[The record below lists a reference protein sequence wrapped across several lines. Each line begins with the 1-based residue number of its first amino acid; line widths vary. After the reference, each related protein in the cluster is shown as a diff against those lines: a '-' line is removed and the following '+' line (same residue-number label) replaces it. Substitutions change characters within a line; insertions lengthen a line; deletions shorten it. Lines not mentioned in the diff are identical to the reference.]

1 MADKEE
7 GTRTTGNSPP
17 IEVEQGPLVSV
28 TFQKNPARK
37 QKYLEAQ
44 PKELGITQ
52 IGLTLYQMSWVFGL
66 VYIESVRGETYLRV
80 LFTIASVVVIL
91 AGSLA
96 IAAKT
101 LHIPTLRACLTMQ
114 ILAIAFTAFGFIIML
129 GEFGNGRH
137 DCYFLDFHD
146 HNETTNRGSICV
158 KMEHVFHNLHAGGT
172 LVQTALVAISITLAA
187 YCCKVINCC
196 SPGSRMPVITLQ
208 APSNLSAPE

>member
-96 IAAKT
+96 IAATT

-114 ILAIAFTAFGFIIML
+114 ILAIAASVCCFILTL
-129 GEFGNGRH
+129 GQFENGVLH
-137 DCYFLDFHD
+137 GCWMDEHS
-146 HNETTNRGSICV
+146 NETTIKESICK
-158 KMEHVFHNLHAGGT
+158 KMDHVFHNLHAGGT
-172 LVQTALVAISITLAA
+172 LVQTALVAISITLAV

-196 SPGSRMPVITLQ
+196 SPGSRMPVITVQ

>member
-66 VYIESVRGETYLRV
+66 VYIDSVPGETFLRV

-114 ILAIAFTAFGFIIML
+114 ILAIAASVFIFILMFGGFESGL
-129 GEFGNGRH
+129 EG
-137 DCYFLDFHD
+137 CYFAHELR
-146 HNETTNRGSICV
+146 NETTNQQSICD
-158 KMEHVFHNLHAGGT
+158 KLENAFYNLHAGGA
-172 LVQTALVAISITLAA
+172 LVQTALLAISITLAV

-196 SPGSRMPVITLQ
+196 SPPSRMPVITLQ

>member
-52 IGLTLYQMSWVFGL
+52 IGLSLYQMSWVFAL
-66 VYIESVRGETYLRV
+66 VYIDSVRGETGLRV

-91 AGSLA
+91 AGCLA
-96 IAAKT
+96 IAATT

-114 ILAIAFTAFGFIIML
+114 ILAIAASVCGFILTMGQFEIGVL
-129 GEFGNGRH
+129 HGCWFGEHSNRK
-137 DCYFLDFHD
+137 
-146 HNETTNRGSICV
+146 TTEQSICE
-158 KMEHVFHNLHAGGT
+158 KMDNFFHYLHAGGT
-172 LVQTALVAISITLAA
+172 LVQTALVAISITLAV

-196 SPGSRMPVITLQ
+196 SPGSRMPVITVQ
-208 APSNLSAPE
+208 APSNPSAPE

>member
-44 PKELGITQ
+44 PKELG
-52 IGLTLYQMSWVFGL
+52 
-66 VYIESVRGETYLRV
+66 
-80 LFTIASVVVIL
+80 VIL
-91 AGSLA
+91 AGCLA
-96 IAAKT
+96 IAATT

-114 ILAIAFTAFGFIIML
+114 ILAIAASVFGFILTM
-129 GEFGNGRH
+129 GQFENGVLH
-137 DCYFLDFHD
+137 GCWFDEYS
-146 HNETTNRGSICV
+146 NKTTTKQSICE
-158 KMEHVFHNLHAGGT
+158 KMDNVFHNLHAGGT
-172 LVQTALVAISITLAA
+172 LVQTALVAISITLAV

-196 SPGSRMPVITLQ
+196 SPGSRMPVITVQ
-208 APSNLSAPE
+208 APSNPSAPE

>member
-52 IGLTLYQMSWVFGL
+52 IGLSLYQMSWVFAL
-66 VYIESVRGETYLRV
+66 VYIDSVRGETVLRV
-80 LFTIASVVVIL
+80 LFSIASVVVIL
-91 AGSLA
+91 AGCLA
-96 IAAKT
+96 IAATT

-114 ILAIAFTAFGFIIML
+114 ILAIAASVFGFILTM
-129 GEFGNGRH
+129 GQFENGVLH
-137 DCYFLDFHD
+137 GCWFDEYS
-146 HNETTNRGSICV
+146 NKTTTKQSICE
-158 KMEHVFHNLHAGGT
+158 KMDNVFHNLHAGGT
-172 LVQTALVAISITLAA
+172 LVQTALVAISITLAV

-196 SPGSRMPVITLQ
+196 SPGSRMPVITVQ
-208 APSNLSAPE
+208 APSNPSAPE

>member
-66 VYIESVRGETYLRV
+66 VYIDSVPGETFLRV

-96 IAAKT
+96 IAATT
-101 LHIPTLRACLTMQ
+101 LHIPT
-114 ILAIAFTAFGFIIML
+114 
-129 GEFGNGRH
+129 
-137 DCYFLDFHD
+137 
-146 HNETTNRGSICV
+146 
-158 KMEHVFHNLHAGGT
+158 HVFHILHAGGA
-172 LVQTALVAISITLAA
+172 LVQTALVAISITLAV

-196 SPGSRMPVITLQ
+196 SPPSRMPVITLQ

>member
-52 IGLTLYQMSWVFGL
+52 IGLTLYQMSWVFAL
-66 VYIESVRGETYLRV
+66 VYIDSVRGETGLRV

-91 AGSLA
+91 AGCLA
-96 IAAKT
+96 IAATT
-101 LHIPTLRACLTMQ
+101 LHIPTLRACLTVQ
-114 ILAIAFTAFGFIIML
+114 ILAIAFTAFGLITMS
-129 GEFGNGRH
+129 GEFHEGRH
-137 DCYFLDFHD
+137 ACQYLDYDH
-146 HNETTNRGSICV
+146 HNETTNRRRICE
-158 KMEHVFHNLHAGGT
+158 KMQNALNNLHTGGM
-172 LVQTALVAISITLAA
+172 LVQMALVAISITLAV

-208 APSNLSAPE
+208 APSNISAPE